1 MITIALGLNT
11 IVEEACDRAVATGK
25 RFIQPQRYNTGRID
39 RLSTAMNPALDLTD
53 LTPDQ
58 IEQIYKLIETFR
70 ATNKQQKPVSQKAT
84 LSFDPTPLFFESD
97 ILQPFNRSLRYGNR
111 A

>member
-1 MITIALGLNT
+1 MRM
-11 IVEEACDRAVATGK
+11 ECDR
-25 RFIQPQRYNTGRID
+25 RYNTGRID

-58 IEQIYKLIETFR
+58 IEQIYKLIEVFR
-70 ATNKQQKPVSQKAT
+70 ATNKRQKPVNQEAN
-84 LSFDPTPLFFESD
+84 LNFDPTPLFFESD
-97 ILQPFNRSLRYGNR
+97 ILKPFNRSLLYGNR